1 MSTLEQQCEL
11 QRILGWIY
19 HRSRNGLFSMKR
31 SARDAALSDIN
42 HEVGRFARFWDGKTA
57 KADPNHVWLGE
68 RP

>member
-1 MSTLEQQCEL
+1 MSINAQEA

-31 SARDAALSDIN
+31 SERDAALSDIN
-42 HEVGRFARFWDGKTA
+42 HEVGKFAQCWDGQAA
-57 KADPNHVWLGE
+57 KADPNHEWMGE